1 MEIKHSLRQ
10 SLEILERAKSPREL
24 EQSRRIK
31 WENARSEI
39 YGGWEGCLL
48 DAIDKILASTLSDT

>member
-1 MEIKHSLRQ
+1 MEIKHALRQ

-39 YGGWEGCLL
+39 YGG
-48 DAIDKILASTLSDT
+48 